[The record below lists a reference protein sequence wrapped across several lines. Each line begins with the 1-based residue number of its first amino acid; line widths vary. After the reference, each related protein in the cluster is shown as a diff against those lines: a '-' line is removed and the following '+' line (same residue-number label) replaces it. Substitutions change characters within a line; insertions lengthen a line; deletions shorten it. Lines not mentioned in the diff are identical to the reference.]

1 MEIIL
6 LKVES
11 ADMYGMVRNISN
23 RLFVSLHM
31 LFHLGMPDR

>member
-11 ADMYGMVRNISN
+11 VGIYEMVRGISH
-23 RLFVSLHM
+23 RLLVFSS
-31 LFHLGMPDR
+31 GYA